1 MENNIETV
9 EDVKIDG
16 TGETETQAV
25 EKVEEKAEEK
35 TLTQKEV
42 DEIVKERLDREKKKL
57 PSKEELAK
65 FNEWK
70 ESQKTE
76 ADKQAEALKELETLR
91 QEAVNAKRENALLK
105 KGVNE
110 EDIDYVM
117 FKVGKMEGKFDDN
130 LVEFLKENPKF
141 TAKEEKTVASTTGVK
156 TSGVEN
162 KDSGVTAILKAKHP
176 ELFD

>member
-9 EDVKIDG
+9 EDVKIEE
-16 TGETETQAV
+16 TGEQNVATET
-25 EKVEEKAEEK
+25 KVEVEMISKEEAK
-35 TLTQKEV
+35 KEAQKMV
-42 DEIVKERLDREKKKL
+42 DSALAKKL
-57 PSKEELAK
+57 PPKEEMDAFK
-65 FNEWK
+65 QWK

-76 ADKQAEALKELETLR
+76 TEKQAEVLKELETLR

-105 KGVNE
+105 KGINE

-117 FKVGKMEGKFDDN
+117 FKVGKMDGEFDEN

-162 KDSGVTAILKAKHP
+162 KETGVMAILKAKHP
-176 ELFD
+176 ELYE

>member
-16 TGETETQAV
+16 TGEKTNVATET
-25 EKVEEKAEEK
+25 KEEVKTITLEEA
-35 TLTQKEV
+35 QKMV
-42 DEIVKERLDREKKKL
+42 NSALAKKL
-57 PSKEELAK
+57 PPKEEMDAFK
-65 FNEWK
+65 QWK

-76 ADKQAEALKELETLR
+76 ADKQAEEKKELETLR

-105 KGVNE
+105 KGINND
-110 EDIDYVM
+110 DIDYVL
-117 FKVGKMEGKFDDN
+117 FKVGKMDGEFDEN

-156 TSGVEN
+156 TSGVSN
-162 KDSGVTAILKAKHP
+162 TDSGVTAILKAKHP
-176 ELFD
+176 QLFD

>member
-1 MENNIETV
+1 MKEKIETV
-9 EDVKIDG
+9 EDVKIEE
-16 TGETETQAV
+16 TGEQTNVATDT
-25 EKVEEKAEEK
+25 KAEVK
-35 TLTQKEV
+35 TITLEEAQKMV
-42 DEIVKERLDREKKKL
+42 NGALAKKL
-57 PSKEELAK
+57 PPKEEMEAFK
-65 FNEWK
+65 KWQ

-76 ADKQAEALKELETLR
+76 SEKQAEVVKELETLR
-91 QEAVNAKRENALLK
+91 QEKLNTQRENALLK
-105 KGVNE
+105 KGINE

-117 FKVGKMEGKFDDN
+117 FKVGKMEGEFDEN

-141 TAKEEKTVASTTGVK
+141 TTKEETRVANTTGVK

>member
-9 EDVKIDG
+9 EDVKVEG
-16 TGETETQAV
+16 TGETNVATEQ
-25 EKVEEKAEEK
+25 KVEVEMISKEEA
-35 TLTQKEV
+35 QKMV
-42 DEIVKERLDREKKKL
+42 NSALAKKL
-57 PSKEELAK
+57 PPKEEMDAFK
-65 FNEWK
+65 QWK

-76 ADKQAEALKELETLR
+76 ADKQAETLKELETLR
-91 QEAVNAKRENALLK
+91 QEKLNTQRENALLK
-105 KGVNE
+105 KGINE

-117 FKVGKMEGKFDDN
+117 FKVGKMEGEFDEN

-156 TSGVEN
+156 TNGVSN
-162 KDSGVTAILKAKHP
+162 TDSGVTAILKAKHP

>member
-9 EDVKIDG
+9 EDVKVEG
-16 TGETETQAV
+16 TGETNVATET
-25 EKVEEKAEEK
+25 KAEVK
-35 TLTQKEV
+35 MITLEEAQKMV
-42 DEIVKERLDREKKKL
+42 DGALAKKL
-57 PSKEELAK
+57 PPKEKMDAFKKWE
-65 FNEWK
+65 

-76 ADKQAEALKELETLR
+76 ADKQAEKDRELETAK

-105 KGVNE
+105 KGINE
-110 EDIDYVM
+110 NDIDYVM
-117 FKVGKMEGKFDDN
+117 FKVGKMDGEFDEN

-141 TAKEEKTVASTTGVK
+141 TAKEETKTVASTTGIK

>member
-9 EDVKIDG
+9 EDVKVEG
-16 TGETETQAV
+16 TGEQKNVATET
-25 EKVEEKAEEK
+25 KAEVK
-35 TLTQKEV
+35 MITLEEAQKMV
-42 DEIVKERLDREKKKL
+42 DGALAKKL
-57 PSKEELAK
+57 PPKEKMDAFRKWE
-65 FNEWK
+65 

-76 ADKQAEALKELETLR
+76 ADKQAEKDRELETAK
-91 QEAVNAKRENALLK
+91 QEALNAKRENALLR
-105 KGVNE
+105 KGINE

-117 FKVGKMEGKFDDN
+117 FKVGKMEGEFDEN

-141 TAKEEKTVASTTGVK
+141 TTKEETKVASTTGVK

-176 ELFD
+176 ELFND